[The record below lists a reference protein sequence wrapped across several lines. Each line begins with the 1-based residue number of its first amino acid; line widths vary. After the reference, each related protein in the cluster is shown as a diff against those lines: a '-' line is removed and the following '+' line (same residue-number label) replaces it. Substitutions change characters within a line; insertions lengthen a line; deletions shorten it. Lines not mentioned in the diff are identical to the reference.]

1 MRFVIFLF
9 TVLIADLS
17 DLSYVFS
24 QTNQPKIELVAKS
37 PDGEKGYEKGVSA
50 AYAGI
55 LNDKLIL
62 AGGCNFPDVPAAE
75 GGKKR
80 FYKGVYVADIKLDNV
95 PEWKK
100 IGDLPQN
107 SAYGV
112 AVNYNNK
119 IIIAGGQ
126 NESSALRSVF
136 TISYGNET
144 GFLIDSLPS
153 LPVTIDNMAGAVLDG
168 ILYLAGGKVNGIPS
182 NEVFSL
188 NLTDY
193 SKGWKRLTV
202 FPGNPRVQPVMSA
215 VNGCLYIWGGF
226 SPAIGENKPSVSNNG
241 WCFNPQTGLWKKLP
255 APREKF
261 CPSSSFTGAAA
272 IALNENEILCVG
284 GVNAGIFMDALKRE
298 QKYKGAEAAR
308 RAKIY
313 LSQPAEWYR
322 FNQTAFVFNVNT
334 GKWRVAAKNPLL
346 ARAGAAI
353 VKHGDTIFY
362 INGEIKPGIRSA
374 GISKFSL

>member
-9 TVLIADLS
+9 SMLIADMFGFS
-17 DLSYVFS
+17 GAFCQSNEPKVEVF
-24 QTNQPKIELVAKS
+24 AKS
-37 PDGEKGYEKGVSA
+37 PDGENGYEQGVSA

-80 FYKGVYVADIKLDNV
+80 FYKGVYVADIKSDNIS
-95 PEWKK
+95 EWKK
-100 IGDLPQN
+100 IGDLLQN

-112 AVNYNNK
+112 AVNYHNK

-136 TISYGNET
+136 AISYGNET
-144 GFLIDSLPS
+144 GLIIDSLPS

-168 ILYLAGGKVNGIPS
+168 ILYMAGGKVNGIPS

-215 VNGCLYIWGGF
+215 ANGCLYIWGGF
-226 SPAIGENKPSVSNNG
+226 SPAIGKNKPSVSNNG
-241 WCFNPQTGLWKKLP
+241 WCFNPQTGLWKKLL

-261 CPSSSFTGAAA
+261 RPSSSFTGAAA

>member
-1 MRFVIFLF
+1 MRFVFFLF
-9 TVLIADLS
+9 SVLIADMFGFS
-17 DLSYVFS
+17 HAFCQSNEPKVEVF
-24 QTNQPKIELVAKS
+24 AKS
-37 PDGEKGYEKGVSA
+37 PEEENGYEQGVSA

-55 LNDKLIL
+55 LNGKLVL
-62 AGGCNFPDVPAAE
+62 AGGCNFPDAPAAE

-80 FYKGVYVADIKLDNV
+80 FYKGIYLADIKSDNIS
-95 PEWKK
+95 EWKK

-112 AVNYNNK
+112 AVNYNNR

-126 NESSALRSVF
+126 NESSALCSVYA
-136 TISYGNET
+136 ISFSDRLG
-144 GFLIDSLPS
+144 LIIDSLPS
-153 LPVTIDNMAGAVLDG
+153 LPVTIDNMAGAVLEDV
-168 ILYLAGGKVNGIPS
+168 LYLAGGKVNGVPS
-182 NEVFSL
+182 NDVFSL

-193 SKGWKRLTV
+193 SNGWKRLTA
-202 FPGNPRVQPVMSA
+202 FPGNPRIQPVMSA
-215 VNGCLYIWGGF
+215 ANGCLYIWGGF
-226 SPAIGENKPSVSNNG
+226 SPAVGKNKPAVSNDG

-261 CPSSSFTGAAA
+261 RKATSLTGAV
-272 IALNENEILCVG
+272 ALTLNDDEILCIG
-284 GVNAGIFMDALKRE
+284 GVNAGIFMNALKRE

-322 FNQTAFVFNVNT
+322 FNLTAFVYNVKT
-334 GKWRVAAKNPLL
+334 GKWRVVAKNPLL

-353 VKHGDTIFY
+353 VKHSNTIIY
-362 INGEIKPGIRSA
+362 INGEIKPGIRSSE
-374 GISKFSL
+374 ISKFSL

>member
-9 TVLIADLS
+9 SMLIADMFGFS
-17 DLSYVFS
+17 GAFCQSNEPKVEVF
-24 QTNQPKIELVAKS
+24 AKS
-37 PDGEKGYEKGVSA
+37 PDGENGYEQGVSA
-50 AYAGI
+50 AYAGV
-55 LNDKLIL
+55 LNGKLVL

-80 FYKGVYVADIKLDNV
+80 FYKGIYVADIESDNIS
-95 PEWKK
+95 EWKK

-119 IIIAGGQ
+119 IIITGGQ
-126 NESSALRSVF
+126 NESSALCSVF
-136 TISYGNET
+136 SISYGDET
-144 GFLIDSLPS
+144 GLLIDSLPS

-168 ILYLAGGKVNGIPS
+168 VLYLAGGKVNGIPS
-182 NEVFSL
+182 NDVFSL

-193 SKGWKRLTV
+193 SKGWKRLPV

-226 SPAIGENKPSVSNNG
+226 SPAIGKNKPSVSNDG

-261 CPSSSFTGAAA
+261 RKATSLTGAV
-272 IALNENEILCVG
+272 ALTLNDDEILCIG
-284 GVNAGIFMDALKRE
+284 GVNAGIFKNALKRE
-298 QKYKGAEAAR
+298 QNYKGAEAAR

-322 FNQTAFVFNVNT
+322 FNQTAFVYNVKT
-334 GKWRVAAKNPLL
+334 GKWRVVAKNPLL

-353 VKHGDTIFY
+353 VKHSNTIIY
-362 INGEIKPGIRSA
+362 INGEIKPGIRSSE
-374 GISKFSL
+374 ISKFSL

>member
-1 MRFVIFLF
+1 MRFVFFLF
-9 TVLIADLS
+9 SMLIADMFGFS
-17 DLSYVFS
+17 HAFCQSNEPKVEVF
-24 QTNQPKIELVAKS
+24 AKS
-37 PDGEKGYEKGVSA
+37 PEEENGYEQGVSA

-55 LNDKLIL
+55 LNGKLVL
-62 AGGCNFPDVPAAE
+62 AGGCNFPDAPAAE

-80 FYKGVYVADIKLDNV
+80 FYKGIYVADIKSDNLS
-95 PEWKK
+95 EWKK
-100 IGDLPQN
+100 IGDLAQN

-112 AVNYNNK
+112 AVNYNNR

-126 NESSALRSVF
+126 NESSALCSVYA
-136 TISYGNET
+136 ISFSDRLG
-144 GFLIDSLPS
+144 LVIDSLPS
-153 LPVTIDNMAGAVLDG
+153 LPVTIDNMAGAVLEDV
-168 ILYLAGGKVNGIPS
+168 LYLAGGKVNGVPS
-182 NEVFSL
+182 NEIFTL
-188 NLTDY
+188 NLSDY
-193 SKGWKRLTV
+193 SNGWKRMTV

-215 VNGCLYIWGGF
+215 ANGCLYIWGGF
-226 SPAIGENKPSVSNNG
+226 SPAVGKNKPSVSNDG

-255 APREKF
+255 EPREKF
-261 CPSSSFTGAAA
+261 RPSSSFTGAAA

-284 GVNAGIFMDALKRE
+284 GVNAGIFKNALKRE

-322 FNQTAFVFNVNT
+322 FNQTAFVYNVKT

-353 VKHGDTIFY
+353 VRNDNTIIY
-362 INGEIKPGIRSA
+362 INGEIKPGIRSSE
-374 GISKFSL
+374 ISKFSL

>member
-17 DLSYVFS
+17 GFSYVFS

-80 FYKGVYVADIKLDNV
+80 FYKGIYVADIESDNIS
-95 PEWKK
+95 EWKK

-126 NESSALRSVF
+126 NESSALCSVF
-136 TISYGNET
+136 SISYGDET
-144 GFLIDSLPS
+144 GLLIDSLPS

-168 ILYLAGGKVNGIPS
+168 VLYLAGGKVNGIPS
-182 NEVFSL
+182 NDVFSL

-193 SKGWKRLTV
+193 NNGWKRLTA
-202 FPGNPRVQPVMSA
+202 FPGNPRIQPVMSA
-215 VNGCLYIWGGF
+215 ANGCLYIWGGF
-226 SPAIGENKPSVSNNG
+226 SPAIGKNKPSVSNDG
-241 WCFNPQTGLWKKLP
+241 WCLNPQAGLWKKLP
-255 APREKF
+255 APCEKF
-261 CPSSSFTGAAA
+261 RKATSLTGAV
-272 IALNENEILCVG
+272 ALTLNDDEILCIG
-284 GVNAGIFMDALKRE
+284 GVNAGIFKKALKRE

-308 RAKIY
+308 RTKIY

-322 FNQTAFVFNVNT
+322 FNQTAFVYNVKT

-346 ARAGAAI
+346 ARAGAVI
-353 VKHGDTIFY
+353 VKHSNTIIY

-374 GISKFSL
+374 EISKFSL